1 MPAVNL
7 ESRGNWF
14 GLSVALQQ
22 EKQGIQNR
30 LVRVGLFT
38 GALGNFGDSRKQT
51 IGDDRSALLALRSGS
66 HITQQMTQVIW
77 QFTARVDSGSFEE
90 FLQLCEKHS
99 PPLVFPKEV
108 VSEIQCALRLKIKAS
123 CVSLLQTGDSKLL
136 LRVLKLFEQPRALRE
151 HGLEF
156 CRAFRDLPG
165 EIGIRVIQNLREL
178 KIETH
183 FLPASLRKFHE
194 TCAPLFLED
203 VRVANHFNGCLAV
216 EGRNHE
222 ALVEGRNRCQVIDVF
237 DYLWCEL
244 CFR

>member
-14 GLSVALQQ
+14 GLRATLQQ

-51 IGDDRSALLALRSGS
+51 IGHDGSALLALWSGS

-77 QFTARVDSGSFEE
+77 QLTARVDSGSFEE
-90 FLQLCEKHS
+90 FFQLREKHP

-108 VSEIQCALRLKIKAS
+108 VSEIQRVLRLKIEGS
-123 CVSLLQTGDSKLL
+123 CVSLLQTRDSKLL
-136 LRVLKLFEQPRALRE
+136 LRVVKLFEQPRALRE
-151 HGLEF
+151 HGLEI
-156 CRAFRDLPG
+156 CRAFFDLPR
-165 EIGIRVIQNLREL
+165 EIGTRVIQNLREL
-178 KIETH
+178 KIEAH
-183 FLPASLRKFHE
+183 FLPASLWKFHE
-194 TCAPLFLED
+194 TCAPLLLEN

-216 EGRNHE
+216 EGGNDE
-222 ALVEGRNRCQVIDVF
+222 ALVEGRNRCQVIDF
-237 DYLWCEL
+237 FND
-244 CFR
+244 FGS